1 MRELYEFL
9 IPEDV
14 LAKIRYEKEN
24 IICVRITDSVA
35 LFLQIGRNEKV
46 PLQARLAFL
55 RGGGAAQTVVPN
67 GSYTT
72 ETESNGEVLEVA
84 SGTTVSVNGAPT
96 IALSNDNSVLNNQ
109 GSLSTQGVTRHY
121 PRTRQCFR
129 RRQRGR

>member
-1 MRELYEFL
+1 MKKKILFACASPTRSRYFSKSVGMKKFRYKL
-9 IPEDV
+9 V
-14 LAKIRYEKEN
+14 LPFF
-24 IICVRITDSVA
+24 VVGVS
-35 LFLQIGRNEKV
+35 
-46 PLQARLAFL
+46 
-55 RGGGAAQTVVPN
+55 AQTVVPN
-67 GSYTT
+67 GSSTT